1 MAHIPVVKR
10 RQYVYEARALDVA
23 DMKEPITE
31 EEPPAFSMNS
41 TLDTIADSSS
51 TVKHAVHTVC
61 PEDSSVSVCPTAPQ
75 LRQGM
80 LMVGGDRGGG
90 TGGRRGPNAAAKGG
104 LSLGRRRRLRG
115 AAPQAGTTHSTQRV
129 PRSRPHFRVAA
140 SVSRLPSPMRAPS
153 FT

>member
-1 MAHIPVVKR
+1 MPRSESESDSEDDRERKR
-10 RQYVYEARALDVA
+10 SRHERSDKKHDKEKKKKHDKDKKEKKHDKERKHKDKKHEKREKHDGGAPAVSIS
-23 DMKEPITE
+23 EPITE

-80 LMVGGDRGGG
+80 LMV
-90 TGGRRGPNAAAKGG
+90 
-104 LSLGRRRRLRG
+104 
-115 AAPQAGTTHSTQRV
+115 
-129 PRSRPHFRVAA
+129 
-140 SVSRLPSPMRAPS
+140 
-153 FT
+153 